1 MPEPDGGLSA
11 SPEAVGI
18 PEGMAAVEA
27 QLLGA
32 GGFFET
38 TTAEVGGETM
48 TVFANRLPNLRAAL
62 EASAAFGDRDY
73 FVFADREH
81 ERVVTH
87 PEHRRAVASVARVLR
102 EDYGVGPGDRVA
114 ILAANCPEWIV
125 TFWAAVSLGA
135 IAVGLNG
142 WWVGDEIRYGLAD
155 CDPKVLVVDR
165 KRLARLD
172 GEDPGMAT
180 IVIED
185 DFDRIWHAYPDEPLP
200 DVPIAEDDPALI
212 LYTSGTTGRPK
223 GAVNTH
229 RNVIA
234 AIGMSFFH
242 GARNAMSRP
251 PDPDVVSRPI
261 CQLVTYPLFHV
272 SGLHMGAIAF
282 MISGIRSVWTL
293 GRFDEELV
301 MELIQTEGITGWSY
315 TPTMLHRIVHHPR
328 LAEFDLSGLRQ
339 GGGGGAA
346 FSPALLERARASI
359 PNIRASMGV
368 GYGQTECAALAT
380 INAGEEL
387 IAFPES
393 AGRPLP
399 TVDLEIRAD
408 DGKPLPEG
416 EDGEIMV
423 RGPMVMPG
431 YWRRPEATAE
441 TLLPGGWLRT
451 GDIGRLDGGRL
462 YLATRKR
469 DLILRGGENV
479 YPIEIENRLEAHP
492 DVAEV
497 AVIGVDDDVLGQQV
511 KAVVVP
517 LPGATLDAGALR
529 DFCAEALA
537 YYKVPE
543 HWELRSEPLPRNAL
557 GKVVK
562 AVLTEPD
569 AMQFAEE

>member
-1 MPEPDGGLSA
+1 MPEPVGGTTA
-11 SPEAVGI
+11 SPEAVGV

-27 QLLGA
+27 QLLGP
-32 GGFFET
+32 GGFFEV

-62 EASAAFGDRDY
+62 EAAAAFGDRDY
-73 FVFADREH
+73 FVFADREQQ
-81 ERVVTH
+81 RIVTH
-87 PEHRRAVASVARVLR
+87 AEHLRAVASTAQVLR
-102 EDYGVGPGDRVA
+102 EEYGVEPGDRVA

-142 WWVGDEIRYGLAD
+142 WWVGDEIRYGIAD
-155 CDPKVLVVDR
+155 CEPKVLVVDR

-172 GEDPGMAT
+172 GEDPGVPT

-185 DFDRIWHAYPDEPLP
+185 EFDRIWHAHPDAPLP

-251 PDPDVVSRPI
+251 PEPNAGDRPI

-272 SGLHMGAIAF
+272 SGLHMGAVAF

-301 MELIQTEGITGWSY
+301 MELIETQGITGWSY
-315 TPTMLHRIVHHPR
+315 TPTMLHRILHHPR
-328 LAEFDLSGLRQ
+328 LAEYDLSGLRQ

-346 FSPALLERARASI
+346 FSPALLERARTAI

-387 IAFPES
+387 VAFPES

-408 DGKPLPEG
+408 DGSVLPEG
-416 EDGEIMV
+416 EDGEIVV

-451 GDIGRLDGGRL
+451 GDIGRMEGGRL

-497 AVIGVDDDVLGQQV
+497 AVIGVDDEVLGQEV

-517 LPGATLDAGALR
+517 VEGASLDPEELR
-529 DFCAEALA
+529 AFCAETLA
-537 YYKVPE
+537 YYKVPA
-543 HWELRSEPLPRNAL
+543 HWEIRSESLPRNAL

-562 AVLTEPD
+562 AALTEPD
-569 AMQFAEE
+569 AMQFSEE

>member
-1 MPEPDGGLSA
+1 MPEPVGGTSA

-27 QLLGA
+27 QLLGP

-38 TTAEVGGETM
+38 TTAEVAGETM
-48 TVFANRLPNLRAAL
+48 TVFANRLPHLRAAL
-62 EASAAFGDRDY
+62 EASVAFGDRDY
-73 FVFADREH
+73 FVFADRERQ
-81 ERVVTH
+81 RVVTH
-87 PEHRRAVASVARVLR
+87 PEHLRAVASTARVLR
-102 EDYGVGPGDRVA
+102 EEYGVEPGDRVA

-142 WWVGDEIRYGLAD
+142 WWVGDEIRYGIAD
-155 CDPKVLVVDR
+155 CEPKVLVVDR
-165 KRLARLD
+165 KRLERLG
-172 GEDPGMAT
+172 GEDPGVPT

-185 DFDRIWHAYPDEPLP
+185 EFDRIWHAHPDAPLP
-200 DVPIAEDDPALI
+200 DVVIAEDDPALI

-223 GAVNTH
+223 GAVNTL

-251 PDPDVVSRPI
+251 PDPNAGDRPI

-272 SGLHMGAIAF
+272 SGLHMGAVAF

-301 MELIQTEGITGWSY
+301 MELIETQGITGWSY
-315 TPTMLHRIVHHPR
+315 TPTMLHRILHHPR
-328 LAEFDLSGLRQ
+328 LAEYDLSGLRQ

-346 FSPALLERARASI
+346 FSPALLERARTAI

-387 IAFPES
+387 VAFPES

-408 DGKPLPEG
+408 DGSVLPEG
-416 EDGEIMV
+416 EDGEIVV

-451 GDIGRLDGGRL
+451 GDIGRMEGGRL

-497 AVIGVDDDVLGQQV
+497 AVIGVDDEVLGQEV

-517 LPGATLDAGALR
+517 VAGASLDPEGLR
-529 DFCAEALA
+529 AFCAEALA
-537 YYKVPE
+537 YYKVPA
-543 HWELRSEPLPRNAL
+543 HWEIRSESLPRNAL

-562 AVLTEPD
+562 AALTEPD
-569 AMQFAEE
+569 AMQFSEE

>member
-1 MPEPDGGLSA
+1 
-11 SPEAVGI
+11 
-18 PEGMAAVEA
+18 MAAVEA
-27 QLLGA
+27 QLLGP

-38 TTAEVGGETM
+38 TTADVAGETM
-48 TVFANRLPNLRAAL
+48 TVFAHRLPNLRAAL
-62 EASAAFGDRDY
+62 EASEAFGDRDY
-73 FVFADREH
+73 VVFADREQR
-81 ERVVTH
+81 RVITH

-102 EDYGVGPGDRVA
+102 EEYGVHAGDRVA

-125 TFWAAVSLGA
+125 TFWAAVGLGA

-142 WWVGDEIRYGLAD
+142 WWVGDEIRYGIAD
-155 CDPKVLVVDR
+155 SDPRVLVTDR
-165 KRLARLD
+165 KRLDRLD
-172 GEDPGMAT
+172 GEDPGVPT

-185 DFDRIWHAYPDEPLP
+185 DFDRMWNAHPDEPLP
-200 DVPIAEDDPALI
+200 DVPIAEDDPAII

-223 GAVNTH
+223 GAINTH

-242 GARNAMSRP
+242 GARNVMSRA
-251 PDPDVVSRPI
+251 PDPEAADRPI

-272 SGLHMGAIAF
+272 SGLHMGAVAF

-301 MELIQTEGITGWSY
+301 MELIETEGITGWSY
-315 TPTMLHRIVHHPR
+315 TPTMLHRVLHHPR
-328 LAEFDLSGLRQ
+328 LGDFDLSGLRQ

-346 FSPALLERARASI
+346 FSPALLERARTAI
-359 PNIRASMGV
+359 PNMRASMGV

-387 IAFPES
+387 VAFPES
-393 AGRPLP
+393 VGRPLP
-399 TVDLEIRAD
+399 TVDLEIRGE
-408 DGKPLPEG
+408 DGRALSEG
-416 EDGEIMV
+416 EDGEIVV

-431 YWRRPEATAE
+431 YWRRPDATADA
-441 TLLPGGWLRT
+441 LLEHGWLRT
-451 GDIGRLDGGRL
+451 GDIGRLEGGRL

-479 YPIEIENRLEAHP
+479 YPMEIENRLEGHP
-492 DVAEV
+492 DVSEV
-497 AVIGVDDDVLGQQV
+497 AVIGVDDEVLGQAV

-517 LPGATLDAGALR
+517 RDGASIDPEELR
-529 DFCAEALA
+529 AFCAETLA
-537 YYKVPE
+537 YFKVPA
-543 HWELRSEPLPRNAL
+543 HWDIRSEPLPRNAL

-562 AVLTEPD
+562 AALIEPD
-569 AMQFAEE
+569 TLQFSEE